1 MQILKG
7 RQPGPRRV
15 LLYGKHGVGKSTFA
29 ASAPSPIF
37 LNVED
42 GLADIEC
49 DKTPMLRSFEELM
62 NSIVWLDQ
70 NDHSYRTVVV
80 DTVDWV
86 EQLIQAKV
94 CQENEVTSI
103 GDIEF
108 GKGPGRCMPRWK
120 MFVHWLDQ
128 LRTKRRMGVILL
140 AHASPIKAKNPGEES
155 YDCWGP
161 AIHHD
166 ASELLQEWADEVL
179 YARTRVFTKQEDLG
193 FKKTRA
199 IAVGGEERYLQ
210 CSATASA
217 NAKNRLGMP
226 VEIAFSW
233 DAYASYFQR
242 ATPAVAGATLATEPS
257 PASADIA
264 GLVVDGSS
272 KVPAA

>member
-1 MQILKG
+1 MKILKG
-7 RQPGPRRV
+7 KQPGPRRI
-15 LLYGKHGVGKSTFA
+15 LLYGKHGVGKSTWA
-29 ASAPSPIF
+29 AQAPNPIF
-37 LNVED
+37 LNIED
-42 GLADIEC
+42 GLANIEC
-49 DKTPMLRSFEELM
+49 DKTEVLDQFGAVMDAL
-62 NSIVWLDQ
+62 VWLDQ
-70 NDHSYRTVVV
+70 KEHDYRTVVI

-86 EQLIQAKV
+86 ETLIQKKICEEAG
-94 CQENEVTSI
+94 VTAI

-108 GKGPGRCMPRWK
+108 NKGPGRGTPRWL

-128 LRTKRRMGVILL
+128 LRTKRRMSVILL
-140 AHASPIKAKNPGEES
+140 AHAAPIKAKNPGEES

-166 ASELLQEWADEVL
+166 ASELLQEWSDEVL

-199 IAVGGEERYLQ
+199 IAVGGEERFLQ

-226 VEIAFSW
+226 VEIPFSW
-233 DAYASYFQR
+233 DAYAAYVVRPQ
-242 ATPAVAGATLATEPS
+242 PAAEQVAEPVRTGT
-257 PASADIA
+257 DIG

>member
-1 MQILKG
+1 MKILKG
-7 RQPGPRRV
+7 KQPGPRRI
-15 LLYGKHGVGKSTFA
+15 LLYGKHGVGKSTWA
-29 ASAPSPIF
+29 AQAPNPIF
-37 LNVED
+37 LNIED
-42 GLADIEC
+42 GLANIEC
-49 DKTPMLRSFEELM
+49 DKTEPLTTFDLVME
-62 NSIVWLDQ
+62 SIVWLDG
-70 NDHSYRTVVV
+70 NEHEYRTVVV

-86 EQLIQAKV
+86 EQQIQRKVCEEAKV
-94 CQENEVTSI
+94 DSI
-103 GDIEF
+103 GDIDY
-108 GKGPGRCMPRWK
+108 GKGPGRCMKRWS

-128 LRTKRRMGVILL
+128 LRTKRRMSVILL
-140 AHASPIKAKNPGEES
+140 AHAAPLKAKNPGEES

-199 IAVGGEERYLQ
+199 IAVGGEERFLQ

-226 VEIAFSW
+226 VEIPFSW
-233 DAYASYFQR
+233 DAYASYVTRPQ
-242 ATPAVAGATLATEPS
+242 PAAEQVSEPVRTGT
-257 PASADIA
+257 DIA